1 MIEKIKVT
9 ALAAIIGILLEKMPN
24 NNHNNVPN
32 AKSEY
37 MKKDIPEVFF
47 VCIVFMACGKN
58 EIVVQVAA
66 NKPSIVM

>member
-1 MIEKIKVT
+1 
-9 ALAAIIGILLEKMPN
+9 MPN